1 MFRAI
6 AALGFA
12 AVTTGLLALAIA
24 IIPSFGMVM
33 QEAGTAALA
42 GAFAAGFLVWLIGS
56 PAQGAPSPLRGVALG
71 LIAGLLANLTAAIA
85 ISAANPASGESALD
99 PVGIAVIATVGLVE
113 TGPVSLPVAALTGLF
128 YALLLG
134 LLVREW
140 AKRRK

>member
-1 MFRAI
+1 MLRVA

-12 AVTTGLLALAIA
+12 AIVTGLLALAMA
-24 IIPSFGMVM
+24 ALPDFGMVM
-33 QEAGTAALA
+33 QEAGEAALV
-42 GAFAAGFLVWLIGS
+42 GTFAAGFIVWLIGS

-71 LIAGLLANLTAAIA
+71 LVAGLVANLTAAIA
-85 ISAANPASGESALD
+85 ISLANPASGESTLD
-99 PVGIAVIATVGLVE
+99 PAGIAVIATVGLVK

-140 AKRRK
+140 VKRRR